1 LANPGRTNSFA
12 VVYRSLNPD
21 HITQTI
27 ARLRDRVQERFP
39 GSGLGKVAEE
49 LQQIGNEAV
58 ARSQWIARPL
68 LPLRIGIGLL
78 VALLVAIIA
87 LVLTKLNVTKMW
99 ESFADFV
106 QAVDAGIN
114 DVVFVGIA
122 IFFVVTLEGRIKRKR
137 ALKAIHELRSLAHII
152 DMHQLTK
159 DPEPIMSRGASTASS
174 PRRSMTRFQ
183 LSCYLD
189 YCSEMSSLIGKIAA
203 LYVQEYDDP
212 VVLSAVDQ
220 IEDLT
225 SSLSRKTW
233 QKIMINNQLQDEPSA
248 GSTSSG
254 KDFKFS
260 E

>member
-1 LANPGRTNSFA
+1 
-12 VVYRSLNPD
+12 VYRSLNPD

-159 DPEPIMSRGASTASS
+159 DPEIILSGGPETKSSPKRTMTTFEMSR
-174 PRRSMTRFQ
+174 
-183 LSCYLD
+183 YLD
-189 YCSEMSSLIGKIAA
+189 YCSEMLSLIGKVAA
-203 LYVQEYDDP
+203 LYAQRFNDP
-212 VVLSAVDQ
+212 VALSAVDE

-225 SSLSRKTW
+225 TGLSRKVW
-233 QKIMINNQLQDEPSA
+233 QKIMIINQGRS
-248 GSTSSG
+248 
-254 KDFKFS
+254 
-260 E
+260 